1 MEDKNK
7 QPVDGEIPV
16 ETTDQQNGDVWNY
29 YNGIMNT
36 VPTFYRPTG
45 NPNTTPKKPK
55 RRNVKHGNRKKK

>member
-1 MEDKNK
+1 MEYKNK
-7 QPVDGEIPV
+7 LSEDVENHV
-16 ETTDQQNGDVWNY
+16 ETTDRQNGDVWY
-29 YNGIMNT
+29 YYKSMMNT

>member
-7 QPVDGEIPV
+7 LSEDGDFP
-16 ETTDQQNGDVWNY
+16 VWNY
-29 YNGIMNT
+29 YNNMMNT
-36 VPTFYRPTG
+36 VPTFRRPTG

>member
-1 MEDKNK
+1 MEYKNK
-7 QPVDGEIPV
+7 LSEDV
-16 ETTDQQNGDVWNY
+16 ENHVEATDRQNGDVWNY
-29 YNGIMNT
+29 YNSMMNT

>member
-1 MEDKNK
+1 MEYKNK
-7 QPVDGEIPV
+7 LSEDLENHV
-16 ETTDQQNGDVWNY
+16 ETTDRQNGDVWNY
-29 YNGIMNT
+29 YNSMMNT